1 MMQLYGESATVLH
14 PSGEEST
21 VLAFFELAS
30 KSEAKLTPSPVGQR
44 YQDCYTY
51 IGPPDV
57 AVGGCTITWRG
68 RTFGAS
74 HGHLVYLGG
83 EPCHYWALLS
93 PRGEEAT

>member
-1 MMQLYGESATVLH
+1 MLSQNGEEATVC
-14 PSGEEST
+14 
-21 VLAFFELAS
+21 AFFEPTS
-30 KSEAKLTPSPVGQR
+30 QSEAKLSPSPVGQR

-57 AVGGCTITWRG
+57 AVGGCAITWRG